1 VERMRIKSSE
11 QATVLDFTSRQ
22 SIDFLMPEPIFSDIT
37 PTTFKIRMR
46 RPFANFG
53 GTFERHVELRWL
65 DDAIEWVDM
74 MGYTIAAI
82 DEISFRQPDNSWHS
96 FTTEE
101 IEETITRFLSGA

>member
-1 VERMRIKSSE
+1 MFYFPTVLVVSLTYFISFSFYIKS
-11 QATVLDFTSRQ
+11 Q
-22 SIDFLMPEPIFSDIT
+22 PHP
-37 PTTFKIRMR
+37 
-46 RPFANFG
+46 
-53 GTFERHVELRWL
+53 VELRWL

-96 FTTEE
+96 FTSEE